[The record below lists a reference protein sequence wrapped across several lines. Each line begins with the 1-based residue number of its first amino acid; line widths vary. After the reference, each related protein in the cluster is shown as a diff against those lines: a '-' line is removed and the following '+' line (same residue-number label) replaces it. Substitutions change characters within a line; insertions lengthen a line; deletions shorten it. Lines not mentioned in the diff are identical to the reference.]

1 MKQSAPKRIY
11 YRNIKCDKQDKQT
24 GKEEENIYRFNAFF
38 EELNNDRIN
47 NTTNV
52 NRLIKPDILSKS
64 IQQSIRK
71 V

>member
-1 MKQSAPKRIY
+1 MKQSVPKRII
-11 YRNIKCDKQDKQT
+11 YRNIKCAKQDKQT
-24 GKEEENIYRFNAFF
+24 EKEEANIYRFNAFF

-47 NTTNV
+47 HTTNV
-52 NRLIKPDILSKS
+52 NRLNKPDILSKS